1 MGKSFILKRIT
12 DEDSIFRT
20 LKCCSSSLFNK
31 TLNNE
36 SILIELAKK
45 FSISAH
51 VVQICNDN
59 KLVGFAAYYC
69 NDFEN
74 KNAFLSMIVILK
86 EYQSMGAGG
95 VLLKYII
102 EDCKRVGM
110 DNLLLEVD
118 KKNEFA
124 INFYLKKG
132 FVFLNKE
139 TKDGRFMSL
148 SIK

>member
-1 MGKSFILKRIT
+1 MIEYSLKILNDLSSIHLIMHRCASSF
-12 DEDSIFRT
+12 FNQ
-20 LKCCSSSLFNK
+20 SLNA
-31 TLNNE
+31 E
-36 SILIELAKK
+36 SILQCLSEK
-45 FSISAH
+45 FYKNAQ

-132 FVFLNKE
+132 FVFLSKE